1 MKIPSSK
8 PDLGGNY
15 YAKNTRLK
23 ILVFG
28 NPLIEEDSLP
38 LRILPKLRAAFPE
51 IEFKE
56 FDPSEEL
63 HEEGRNLIILD
74 AVQGI
79 EKVIIIS
86 DTKQLNTD
94 TPRYSLHDFDLGIT
108 LKLLKKMN
116 LIDSV
121 KIIGVPMQMNENEAF
136 KEVSAAITSNL
147 LSKSA
152 THS

>member
-1 MKIPSSK
+1 MKNLMPSAH
-8 PDLGGNY
+8 PGALM
-15 YAKNTRLK
+15 K

-38 LRILPKLRAAFPE
+38 LRILPALRKQFPE

-94 TPRYSLHDFDLGIT
+94 APRYSLHDFDLGIT
-108 LKLLKKMN
+108 LKLLKKMD

-121 KIIGVPMQMNENEAF
+121 KIIGVPMEMKEEEAV
-136 KEVSAAITSNL
+136 KEVVKAIRVLENR
-147 LSKSA
+147 
-152 THS
+152 

>member
-1 MKIPSSK
+1 M
-8 PDLGGNY
+8 
-15 YAKNTRLK
+15 K

-38 LRILPKLRAAFPE
+38 FRILPGLRKSFPE

-56 FDPSEEL
+56 YDPAEEL
-63 HEEGRNLIILD
+63 HEEGRDLVILD

-79 EKVIIIS
+79 EKVIIIT

-94 TPRYSLHDFDLGIT
+94 APRYSLHDFDLGIT
-108 LKLLKKMN
+108 LKLLKKMD

-121 KIIGVPMQMNENEAF
+121 KIIGVPMKISEEVAF
-136 KEVSAAITSNL
+136 SGVSAVIGELKKNFY
-147 LSKSA
+147 
-152 THS
+152 

>member
-1 MKIPSSK
+1 M
-8 PDLGGNY
+8 
-15 YAKNTRLK
+15 K

-28 NPLIEEDSLP
+28 NPFIEADSLP

-63 HEEGRNLIILD
+63 HEEGRDLIILD

-79 EKVIIIS
+79 EKVILIS
-86 DTKQLNTD
+86 DTRQLNTD
-94 TPRYSLHDFDLGIT
+94 TPRYSLHDFDLGIS
-108 LKLLKKMN
+108 LKLLKKMD

-121 KIIGVPMQMNENEAF
+121 KIIGVPMNISEEVAF
-136 KEVSAAITSNL
+136 KEVSVAIKSNL
-147 LSKSA
+147 F
-152 THS
+152 

>member
-8 PDLGGNY
+8 PDLGSDFSG
-15 YAKNTRLK
+15 KNSQLK

-38 LRILPKLRAAFPE
+38 LRILPRLRKEFPE

-79 EKVIIIS
+79 EKVILIS

-94 TPRYSLHDFDLGIT
+94 NPRYSLHDFDLGIT
-108 LKLLKKMN
+108 LKLLKKMD

-121 KIIGVPMQMNENEAF
+121 QIIGVPMKMSEKKALE
-136 KEVSAAITSNL
+136 EVSAAIKSSL
-147 LSKSA
+147 LPKSA
-152 THS
+152 KRS

>member
-1 MKIPSSK
+1 MKSPADKS
-8 PDLGGNY
+8 GNKQKILENS
-15 YAKNTRLK
+15 AKTAHMK

-38 LRILPKLRAAFPE
+38 LRILSALRKQFPE

-94 TPRYSLHDFDLGIT
+94 APRYSLHDFDLGIT
-108 LKLLKKMN
+108 LKLLKKMD

-121 KIIGVPMQMNENEAF
+121 KIIGVPMEMKEEEAV
-136 KEVSAAITSNL
+136 KEVVKAIRVLENR
-147 LSKSA
+147 
-152 THS
+152 